1 MRAAETE
8 RHAET
13 LGRAHGDVGAP
24 LARRG
29 QHGQRQQVVAT
40 ATTAPCARG
49 VGQLAVV
56 GHRAGA
62 VRVLQQHAEAFR
74 QAFGLVAHGD
84 FDVQALGA
92 GAHDPMVCGCTW
104 REMKNTGLL
113 DLALRRASVMASA
126 AAVLSSN
133 SEALE
138 MSSPVRS
145 ATMVW

>member
-1 MRAAETE
+1 MSR
-8 RHAET
+8 
-13 LGRAHGDVGAP
+13 P
-24 LARRG
+24 SARVR
-29 QHGQRQQVVAT
+29 
-40 ATTAPCARG
+40 TTS
-49 VGQLAVV
+49 
-56 GHRAGA
+56 
-62 VRVLQQHAEAFR
+62 
-74 QAFGLVAHGD
+74 
-84 FDVQALGA
+84 
-92 GAHDPMVCGCTW
+92 MVCGCTW